1 MDKGLRGETGRKIRS
16 GTLFKE
22 QVTLKHKDMFTGARV
37 VTMFPMVVTTGTL
50 IGGDRDL
57 VFIRKGINAKKTIID
72 RSEKVTLRGHLT
84 KDKGIKHIFSRTP

>member
-1 MDKGLRGETGRKIRS
+1 
-16 GTLFKE
+16 
-22 QVTLKHKDMFTGARV
+22 
-37 VTMFPMVVTTGTL
+37 MVVTTGTL

-57 VFIRKGINAKKTIID
+57 VFIRKGINTKKTIID